1 MIIIDILRKCKLNF
15 NALFRIP
22 RTRQVRPKI
31 IKETVSIDNSPKPEK
46 EISVRL
52 PWMDDEEELK
62 RKRTPP
68 RIIRQTI
75 AAESKPR
82 EVDVTTFDI
91 DPDSEQS
98 DQIIV
103 IGLDETGQQPSE
115 EQLTAIIQV
124 L

>member
-1 MIIIDILRKCKLNF
+1 M
-15 NALFRIP
+15 
-22 RTRQVRPKI
+22 
-31 IKETVSIDNSPKPEK
+31 
-46 EISVRL
+46 RL
-52 PWMDDEEELK
+52 PWMEDEEELK

-68 RIIRQTI
+68 RIIRQSI

-98 DQIIV
+98 DQVIV